1 MSADTN
7 PGIYPGN
14 LSLPKE
20 VRDKILSTF
29 RHALNLF
36 GEGKIDDCL
45 IGCDFILKMD
55 PRFGPAR
62 KLMEKARNPNAEID
76 IATLE
81 AIVATTPSRQER
93 VVAADTDRLLVRAV
107 ESYNARDFDAAIAA
121 AEQVLGVLP
130 GNQDALEIIEKAA
143 EKKSVQPL
151 FDASRQ
157 RALAALDAHRPED
170 ARRELEHMRGLDAE
184 HPAVPLLERRI
195 GPAPKAPAKPPEPSG
210 LHGHFGGETREPEIA
225 FDAGATVSIDLDAA
239 PPPPPQPP
247 PKETGAAELDA
258 LSLDSLSLDLPVP
271 GGPPPRSDSPA
282 PAAAATRAGS
292 PQPASPA
299 PPPPPIAQTPE
310 PESGEND
317 AATLLKQ
324 GDDAA
329 ERGDRQQAIEIW
341 SRIFLIDINNSDAV
355 ARIEKARQ
363 DMAEGNRAVSDGLKA
378 GREKFEAGDLSG
390 ARELFNKVL
399 SVDENEATARFY
411 LDRIEEQLAHP
422 KPAPAAAAA
431 GAAGQV
437 PAAAAAAAAAPVRA
451 IRLPVNTKVLGL
463 MGAFVGLTLV
473 GVYYF
478 VFRGPKPQP
487 RAVRGTASGGELE
500 RARKLVA
507 GAKIAEARAELSR
520 VPAASP
526 DYAEAQKMLAQ
537 LGASGAGEPAAGAPS
552 ESLPG
557 SPAGG
562 ASAGAAAPSRD
573 PAVFRANAQKAFA
586 EKRYIEAL
594 KNFNL
599 AAPAYRDDPTFGQAM
614 GVAAEKVSALTPAV
628 KLYNEG
634 EYDTAIPILWRITQD
649 ERDNQD
655 ARSYLLRAYFNQGI
669 TQLQNGLIE
678 KAIQSFDEALAIDA
692 TDADA
697 IRNKKFSERYRKGDL
712 DLMGRIYVR
721 HLSHRP

>member
-29 RHALNLF
+29 RHALNLL
-36 GEGKIDDCL
+36 GEGKIEDCV

-55 PRFGPAR
+55 PRFAPAR

-76 IATLE
+76 IAALE

-151 FDASRQ
+151 FDASRG
-157 RALAALDAHRPED
+157 RALAALDARRPED

-195 GPAPKAPAKPPEPSG
+195 GPPARVPAKPPEPST

-225 FDAGATVSIDLDAA
+225 FDAGATVSAHLDA
-239 PPPPPQPP
+239 PPPPPRR
-247 PKETGAAELDA
+247 PKSPEAARSELDA
-258 LSLDSLSLDLPVP
+258 LSLDSLSLDLPPP
-271 GGPPPRSDSPA
+271 GE
-282 PAAAATRAGS
+282 PAARTDPGALAAASKPAES
-292 PQPASPA
+292 PEPARPAA
-299 PPPPPIAQTPE
+299 PPPALAQSQEPE
-310 PESGEND
+310 PGGERD

-363 DMAEGNRAVSDGLKA
+363 DMAEGNRVVSEGLKT
-378 GREKFEAGDLSG
+378 GREKFEAGDLPG
-390 ARELFNKVL
+390 ARELFTRVL
-399 SVDENEATARFY
+399 AVDENEPTARFY

-422 KPAPAAAAA
+422 KPAPAAAPA

-437 PAAAAAAAAAPVRA
+437 SEGAGKAAAPPVRA
-451 IRLPVNTKVLGL
+451 IRLPFNPKVLGL
-463 MGAFVGLTLV
+463 VSAFVGLTLV

-478 VFRGPKPQP
+478 VFRGPKPQT
-487 RAVRGTASGGELE
+487 RTTRGTASGGDLE
-500 RARKLVA
+500 RARKLLA
-507 GAKIAEARAELSR
+507 GAKIPEARADLSR
-520 VPAASP
+520 EP
-526 DYAEAQKMLAQ
+526 
-537 LGASGAGEPAAGAPS
+537 SG
-552 ESLPG
+552 
-557 SPAGG
+557 
-562 ASAGAAAPSRD
+562 
-573 PAVFRANAQKAFA
+573 
-586 EKRYIEAL
+586 
-594 KNFNL
+594 
-599 AAPAYRDDPTFGQAM
+599 
-614 GVAAEKVSALTPAV
+614 
-628 KLYNEG
+628 
-634 EYDTAIPILWRITQD
+634 
-649 ERDNQD
+649 
-655 ARSYLLRAYFNQGI
+655 
-669 TQLQNGLIE
+669 
-678 KAIQSFDEALAIDA
+678 
-692 TDADA
+692 
-697 IRNKKFSERYRKGDL
+697 
-712 DLMGRIYVR
+712 
-721 HLSHRP
+721 

>member
-36 GEGKIDDCL
+36 GEGKIDDCV

-55 PRFGPAR
+55 PRFAPAR
-62 KLMEKARNPNAEID
+62 RLMEKARNPNADVD
-76 IATLE
+76 IPALE

-107 ESYNARDFDAAIAA
+107 ESYNARDFDAAIGA

-157 RALAALDAHRPED
+157 RALAALDARRPED
-170 ARRELEHMRGLDAE
+170 ARKELEHMRGLDAE
-184 HPAVPLLERRI
+184 HPAVALLERRI
-195 GPAPKAPAKPPEPSG
+195 GPAPPPPVKPPEPSG
-210 LHGHFGGETREPEIA
+210 LHGQFGAETVEPEIA
-225 FDAGATVSIDLDAA
+225 FDAGATVAIPVSSAA
-239 PPPPPQPP
+239 PPPSPSNPQ
-247 PKETGAAELDA
+247 TAAGELEA
-258 LSLDSLSLDLPVP
+258 LSLDSLSLDLQGSPP
-271 GGPPPRSDSPA
+271 SETEPKAPPPTPIAAAA
-282 PAAAATRAGS
+282 PAAAA
-292 PQPASPA
+292 
-299 PPPPPIAQTPE
+299 PPPPAQPPE
-310 PESGEND
+310 PEAGGEKD
-317 AATLLKQ
+317 IATLLQQ

-363 DMAEGNRAVSDGLKA
+363 DMAEGNRVVSEGLKS
-378 GREKFEAGDLSG
+378 GRDKFEAGDLHG
-390 ARELFNKVL
+390 ARELFARVL
-399 SVDENEATARFY
+399 SVDENEPTARFY

-422 KPAPAAAAA
+422 EPAPAAAVS
-431 GAAGQV
+431 GAAG
-437 PAAAAAAAAAPVRA
+437 PAIAGVASAAAAAPVRA
-451 IRLPVNTKVLGL
+451 IRLPVNPKVLGL
-463 MGAFVGLTLV
+463 VGAFVCLTLV

-478 VFRGPKPQP
+478 VFRGPKPQTH
-487 RAVRGTASGGELE
+487 AVKATGASGGELD
-500 RARKLVA
+500 RAKKLIA
-507 GAKIAEARAELSR
+507 GAKVAEARAELSK
-520 VPAASP
+520 VQSGSP

-537 LGASGAGEPAAGAPS
+537 LGASREGAEPSDSGAASAAGGAPS
-552 ESLPG
+552 QAP
-557 SPAGG
+557 PA
-562 ASAGAAAPSRD
+562 ARD
-573 PAVFRANAQKAFA
+573 PALFRAAAEKALT

-594 KNFNL
+594 KNFNM
-599 AAPAYRDDPTFGQAM
+599 AAPAYRDDPTFSQESGL
-614 GVAAEKVSALTPAV
+614 AAEKVSALTPAV

-634 EYDTAIPILWRITQD
+634 DYETAIPILWRIAQD

-655 ARSYLLRAYFNQGI
+655 ARLYLLRSYFNQGV
-669 TQLQNGLIE
+669 TQLQNGLTE
-678 KAIQSFDEALAIDA
+678 KALQSFDEALQLDP

-697 IRNKKFSERYRKGDL
+697 IRNKKFAERYKKGDL